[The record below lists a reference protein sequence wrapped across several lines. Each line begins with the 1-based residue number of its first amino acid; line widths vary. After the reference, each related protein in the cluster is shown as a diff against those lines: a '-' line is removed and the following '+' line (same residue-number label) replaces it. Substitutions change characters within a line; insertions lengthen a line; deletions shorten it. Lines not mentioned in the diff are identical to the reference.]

1 MSSNPIQYSKLGEK
15 CLPVGVE
22 IIPNLVCDNDVT
34 GQKVGPDDVWGDVST
49 ISTLSIG
56 RTPLSSRSNILLIS
70 IPNWVKSSPMYFIKC
85 ILQVLRFYFTNS
97 AFNKK

>member
-34 GQKVGPDDVWGDVST
+34 GQKVGPDDVWGDVS
-49 ISTLSIG
+49 ILASRWS
-56 RTPLSSRSNILLIS
+56 RTRI
-70 IPNWVKSSPMYFIKC
+70 VVYC
-85 ILQVLRFYFTNS
+85 RT
-97 AFNKK
+97 